1 MSANADNLPIEDVFP
16 AEAPESTP
24 VVEEPVVPPV
34 VETPKSEPVVQDKQP
49 QTVPNETVPRWRL
62 NEEIEKRRAL
72 EARLQSVPQAQ
83 PQPQQQSTPS
93 APKEED
99 FADWASFNAAV
110 IAYTVQ
116 QELQKRELADR
127 QQQQSRQFQERVEKA
142 DMTWEEKVYAESA
155 KDPNFQKALMDAPA
169 LRPDLQLMVKESDDP
184 IALAKY
190 LAANPEKI
198 LAMNRM
204 PYEQGIREMGRTEAR
219 LATVTA
225 GPSKIPAKQAP
236 DLDPVGG
243 GNTPP
248 PKNPYSPQSSEVDYL
263 AATRRL
269 PQR

>member
-16 AEAPESTP
+16 AEVPVSTP
-24 VVEEPVVPPV
+24 AVEEPVVPPV
-34 VETPKSEPVVQDKQP
+34 VETPKPEPVVQDKQP

-62 NEEIEKRRAL
+62 NEVLEQNRQLKAL
-72 EARLQSVPQAQ
+72 IPQA
-83 PQPQQQSTPS
+83 PQQQPQTQQSAPS

-99 FADWASFNAAV
+99 FADWASFNKAV
-110 IAYTVQ
+110 VAHEVQ
-116 QELQKRELADR
+116 QELQKREHVNN
-127 QQQQSRQFQERVEKA
+127 QQQQTRQFHERVAKA
-142 DMTWEEKVYAESA
+142 DSTWEEKVYAETA
-155 KDPNFQKALMDAPA
+155 KDPNFRQALMDAPA
-169 LRPDLQLMVKESDDP
+169 LRPDLQLMLKESDDP
-184 IALAKY
+184 IALAKF

-198 LAMNRM
+198 ISMNRM
-204 PYEQGIREMGRTEAR
+204 PFEQGIRELGRTEAR
-219 LATVTA
+219 LTTVTA

-248 PKNPYSPQSSEVDYL
+248 AKNPYSQQSSEVDYV